1 MNNIQKFMRDNALN
15 IGFAHT
21 AFLPVRKLVFVEK
34 YRIYCEENVCGNY
47 NKLPNCPPKCGTV
60 QEMRERAGQFTTAL
74 IMQSVWDLEDYG
86 DTKAIKAMKG
96 RHNLM
101 TRELTDKVKEQGITG
116 LTMSA
121 GPTAQDCCMS
131 AYCVDAA
138 RMAADCGMVYWMPEG
153 KISFFSQFLFNE

>member
-1 MNNIQKFMRDNALN
+1 MSAAITISSQLS
-15 IGFAHT
+15 
-21 AFLPVRKLVFVEK
+21 
-34 YRIYCEENVCGNY
+34 
-47 NKLPNCPPKCGTV
+47 PKCGTV

-131 AYCVDAA
+131 AYL
-138 RMAADCGMVYWMPEG
+138 WMLPG
-153 KISFFSQFLFNE
+153 WQRIVVWFIGCQKVKFHFLVNFCLTNDLYAVKEKRN